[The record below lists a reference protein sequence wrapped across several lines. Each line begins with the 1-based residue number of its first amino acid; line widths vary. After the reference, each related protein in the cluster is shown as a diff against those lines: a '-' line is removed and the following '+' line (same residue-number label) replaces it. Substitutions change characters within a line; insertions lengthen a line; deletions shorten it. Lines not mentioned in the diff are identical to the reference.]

1 MRHNYPYLKDSAFLL
16 KIDKQKIKEQYI
28 KIICLDIN
36 ERPLKEVQGRC
47 TGGSLNLSGSS
58 AVRRTCNLSMI
69 ADEKENDL
77 TDLDNLFSTNK
88 RVEVEIGF
96 LNTTEYYTQ
105 FDIIWFPLGIYVI
118 KTPSITHNTTSVDI
132 SLTLEDKMCL
142 LNGTMGGKFPASVE
156 FSRMEDE
163 FGNLSYPT
171 MYQIILELVHHFG
184 GEQLSKI
191 IINDLDE
198 YVKVPKRW
206 MPKDGLLLD
215 GKQIEDICIE
225 FSENIPVDENN
236 DPRPLKYTFISAD
249 AEDTEVP
256 SNFHRYKKGDWIGFT
271 YEPFTYPGCE
281 TGDENKQLV
290 GNAGEN
296 VCTIL
301 DKIKNVLGN
310 FEYFYDINGNFIF
323 QEIKNYLNT
332 SQFTTVLDNNGN
344 VTSGYDMDIS
354 RGKSVY
360 SFTDNMLVTDLS
372 NNPQY
377 EMIKNDYVVW
387 GTREGESG
395 EKVPIRY
402 HLAIDEKPQVG
413 NWYAIIPYREII
425 NRNDYINLPEGTEFT
440 RKLSDVR
447 KFYIIDSAK
456 NKEDFNWEE
465 LLEKQ
470 KNDIY
475 LQNALKNELIYPDPD
490 CKKYTD
496 DFLKGV
502 KGGHQDFGWLY
513 GRAIYQGPLCTQD
526 WRTELYIQGAL
537 SEQSG
542 TYSNYYY
549 PELKNEWGKLF
560 YLKKINEDQY
570 SFDYFADE
578 FQPSVL
584 ADPAQID
591 FFLDFINTDS
601 KMGELNIENIGRR
614 SEVMNGENQ
623 GVNCMFEPHL
633 PDIIFLRANET
644 DNRGYPYI
652 IDRTLKEAA
661 AAVEKNW
668 NFSSP
673 EKTDTSIGW
682 SEGSDAIGLIDN
694 LATVFSLNSAFFNVR
709 DLLYQHTSYN
719 EAITLQTIPIYYL
732 EPNTRIT
739 VKDIESGIS
748 GDYMIGTISIPFDI
762 GSTMSITAQKVLEKI

>member
-1 MRHNYPYLKDSAFLL
+1 
-16 KIDKQKIKEQYI
+16 
-28 KIICLDIN
+28 
-36 ERPLKEVQGRC
+36 
-47 TGGSLNLSGSS
+47 
-58 AVRRTCNLSMI
+58 
-69 ADEKENDL
+69 
-77 TDLDNLFSTNK
+77 
-88 RVEVEIGF
+88 
-96 LNTTEYYTQ
+96 
-105 FDIIWFPLGIYVI
+105 
-118 KTPSITHNTTSVDI
+118 
-132 SLTLEDKMCL
+132 
-142 LNGTMGGKFPASVE
+142 
-156 FSRMEDE
+156 
-163 FGNLSYPT
+163 
-171 MYQIILELVHHFG
+171 
-184 GEQLSKI
+184 
-191 IINDLDE
+191 
-198 YVKVPKRW
+198 
-206 MPKDGLLLD
+206 
-215 GKQIEDICIE
+215 
-225 FSENIPVDENN
+225 
-236 DPRPLKYTFISAD
+236 
-249 AEDTEVP
+249 
-256 SNFHRYKKGDWIGFT
+256 
-271 YEPFTYPGCE
+271 
-281 TGDENKQLV
+281 
-290 GNAGEN
+290 
-296 VCTIL
+296 
-301 DKIKNVLGN
+301 
-310 FEYFYDINGNFIF
+310 
-323 QEIKNYLNT
+323 
-332 SQFTTVLDNNGN
+332 
-344 VTSGYDMDIS
+344 MDIS

-360 SFTDNMLVTDLS
+360 SFTDNMLVTNLS

-413 NWYAIIPYREII
+413 NWYAIVPYREIM
-425 NRNDYINLPEGTEFT
+425 NRNDYINLPDGTKFT
-440 RKLSDVR
+440 RILSDVR

-490 CKKYTD
+490 YTNID

-502 KGGHQDFGWLY
+502 KGGERDFGWLY

-560 YLKKINEDQY
+560 YLKKINEYEY

-578 FQPSVL
+578 FQPKVL

-623 GVNCMFEPHL
+623 GVNCMFEPNL
-633 PDIIFLRANET
+633 PDIIFLRADET

-652 IDRTLKEAA
+652 IDRTIKEAE

-668 NFSSP
+668 NFSSL

-682 SEGSDAIGLIDN
+682 SEGSDAISLIDN

-748 GDYMIGTISIPFDI
+748 GDYMMGTISIPFDI

>member
-105 FDIIWFPLGIYVI
+105 FNIIWFPLGIYVI

-142 LNGTMGGKFPASVE
+142 LNGTMGGKFPATVE

-225 FSENIPVDENN
+225 FSENIPVDEDNN
-236 DPRPLKYTFISAD
+236 PRPLRYEFISAD
-249 AEDTEVP
+249 AGDEAVP

-290 GNAGEN
+290 GNAGES

-310 FEYFYDINGNFIF
+310 FEYFYDVNGNFIF

-344 VTSGYDMDIS
+344 VTSGYDIDIS

-360 SFTDNMLVTDLS
+360 SFTDNMLVTNLS

-413 NWYAIIPYREII
+413 NWYAIVPYREIM
-425 NRNDYINLPEGTEFT
+425 NRNDYINLPDGTKFT
-440 RKLSDVR
+440 RILSDVR

-490 CKKYTD
+490 YTNID

-502 KGGHQDFGWLY
+502 KGGERDFGWLY

-560 YLKKINEDQY
+560 YLKKNEGENY
-570 SFDYFADE
+570 YTDE
-578 FQPSVL
+578 FQSKVL
-584 ADPAQID
+584 TDPAQID

-623 GVNCMFEPHL
+623 GVNCMFEPNL

-739 VKDIESGIS
+739 VKDAESGIS
-748 GDYMIGTISIPFDI
+748 GDYMMGTISIPFDI

>member
-28 KIICLDIN
+28 KIICLDMN
-36 ERPLKEVQGRC
+36 ERPLQEVQGRC

-118 KTPSITHNTTSVDI
+118 KTPSITHSTTSVDI

-142 LNGTMGGKFPASVE
+142 LNGTMGGKFPSTVE

-163 FGNLSYPT
+163 FGNLSFPT

-198 YVKVPKRW
+198 YIKVPKRW
-206 MPKDGLLLD
+206 MPKDGS
-215 GKQIEDICIE
+215 QIEDICIE
-225 FSENIPVDENN
+225 FSENIPVDEDNN
-236 DPRPLKYTFISAD
+236 PRPLEYTFISAD
-249 AEDTEVP
+249 AKDEEVP
-256 SNFHRYKKGDWIGFT
+256 SNFNRYKKGDWIGFT

-281 TGDENKQLV
+281 TGDANKQLV
-290 GNAGEN
+290 GNAGES

-310 FEYFYDINGNFIF
+310 FEYFYDINGNFVF

-344 VTSGYDMDIS
+344 ITSGYDMDIS

-360 SFTDNMLVTDLS
+360 SFTDNMLVTNLS

-387 GTREGESG
+387 GARESESG

-413 NWYAIIPYREII
+413 NWYAIVPYREIV
-425 NRNDYINLPEGTEFT
+425 NRNDYINLPDGTEFT
-440 RKLSDVR
+440 RELSDVR
-447 KFYIIDSAK
+447 KFYIIDSAE

-465 LLEKQ
+465 LSKKQ
-470 KNDIY
+470 IDDIY
-475 LQNALKNELIYPDPD
+475 FQNALKNELIYPDPD
-490 CKKYTD
+490 YINED

-502 KGGHQDFGWLY
+502 KGDFGWLY
-513 GRAIYQGPLCTQD
+513 GQSIYQGPLYTQD
-526 WRTELYIQGAL
+526 WRTELYIQGVL

-549 PELKNEWGKLF
+549 PELKNEWGRLF
-560 YLKKINEDQY
+560 YLKKINEY
-570 SFDYFADE
+570 SFDYFVDE

-601 KMGELNIENIGRR
+601 KMGELNIKNIGRR

-633 PDIIFLRANET
+633 PDIIFLKADET

-652 IDRTLKEAA
+652 IDTTLKEAA

-668 NFSSP
+668 NFSSV

-682 SEGSDAIGLIDN
+682 SEGSEAITLIDN

-739 VKDIESGIS
+739 VKDNESGIS
-748 GDYMIGTISIPFDI
+748 GDYMMGTISIPFNI

>member
-105 FDIIWFPLGIYVI
+105 FNIIWFPLGIYVI

-142 LNGTMGGKFPASVE
+142 LNGTMGGKFPATVE

-225 FSENIPVDENN
+225 FSENIPVDEDNN
-236 DPRPLKYTFISAD
+236 PRPLRYEFISAD
-249 AEDTEVP
+249 AGDEAVP

-290 GNAGEN
+290 GNAGES

-310 FEYFYDINGNFIF
+310 FEYFYDVNGNFIF

-360 SFTDNMLVTDLS
+360 SFTDNMLVTNLS

-413 NWYAIIPYREII
+413 NWYAIVPYREIM

-490 CKKYTD
+490 CKKYAD

-513 GRAIYQGPLCTQD
+513 GRAIYQGPLYTQD

-748 GDYMIGTISIPFDI
+748 GDYMMGTISIPFDI

>member
-105 FDIIWFPLGIYVI
+105 FNIIWFPLGIYVI

-225 FSENIPVDENN
+225 FSENIPVDEDNN
-236 DPRPLKYTFISAD
+236 PRPLRYEFISAD
-249 AEDTEVP
+249 AGDEAVP

-290 GNAGEN
+290 GNAGES

-310 FEYFYDINGNFIF
+310 FEYFYDVNGNFIF

-360 SFTDNMLVTDLS
+360 SFTDNMLVTNLS

-395 EKVPIRY
+395 EKIPIRY

-413 NWYAIIPYREII
+413 NWYAIVPYREIM
-425 NRNDYINLPEGTEFT
+425 NRNDYINLPDGTKFT
-440 RKLSDVR
+440 RILSDVR

-490 CKKYTD
+490 YTNID

-502 KGGHQDFGWLY
+502 KGGERDFGWLY

-526 WRTELYIQGAL
+526 WRTELYIQGVL

-560 YLKKINEDQY
+560 YLKKINEYEY

-578 FQPSVL
+578 FQPKVL

-633 PDIIFLRANET
+633 PDIIFLRTNET

-652 IDRTLKEAA
+652 IDTTLKEAA

-748 GDYMIGTISIPFDI
+748 GDYMMGTISIPFDI

>member
-88 RVEVEIGF
+88 RIEVEIGF
-96 LNTTEYYTQ
+96 LNTTKYYTQ
-105 FDIIWFPLGIYVI
+105 FNIIWFPLGIYVI

-142 LNGTMGGKFPASVE
+142 LNGTMGGKFPATVE

-225 FSENIPVDENN
+225 FSENIPVDEDNN
-236 DPRPLKYTFISAD
+236 PRPLRYEFISAD
-249 AEDTEVP
+249 AGDEAVP

-290 GNAGEN
+290 GNAGES

-360 SFTDNMLVTDLS
+360 SFTDNMLVTNLS

-413 NWYAIIPYREII
+413 NWYAIVPYREIM
-425 NRNDYINLPEGTEFT
+425 NRNDYINLPDGTKFT
-440 RKLSDVR
+440 RILSDVR

-490 CKKYTD
+490 CKKYAD

-570 SFDYFADE
+570 SFDHFADE

-623 GVNCMFEPHL
+623 GVNCMFEPNL
-633 PDIIFLRANET
+633 PEIIFLRADET

-652 IDRTLKEAA
+652 IDRTIKEAE

-668 NFSSP
+668 NISSL

-682 SEGSDAIGLIDN
+682 SEGSDAITLIDN
-694 LATVFSLNSAFFNVR
+694 LATVFSLNSAFFNFL

-748 GDYMIGTISIPFDI
+748 GDYMMGTISIPFDI

>member
-105 FDIIWFPLGIYVI
+105 FNIIWFPLGIYVI

-142 LNGTMGGKFPASVE
+142 LNGTMGGKFPATVE

-225 FSENIPVDENN
+225 FSENIPVDEDNN
-236 DPRPLKYTFISAD
+236 PRPLRYEFISAD
-249 AEDTEVP
+249 AGDEAVP

-290 GNAGEN
+290 GNAGES

-310 FEYFYDINGNFIF
+310 FEYFYDVNGNFIF

-360 SFTDNMLVTDLS
+360 SFTDNMLVTNLS

-413 NWYAIIPYREII
+413 NWYAIVPYREIM
-425 NRNDYINLPEGTEFT
+425 NRNDYINLPDGTKFT
-440 RKLSDVR
+440 RILSDVR

-490 CKKYTD
+490 YTNID

-502 KGGHQDFGWLY
+502 KGGERDFGWLY

-560 YLKKINEDQY
+560 YLKKINEYEY

-578 FQPSVL
+578 FQPKVL
-584 ADPAQID
+584 ADPAQIN

-623 GVNCMFEPHL
+623 GVNCMFEPNL
-633 PDIIFLRANET
+633 PDIIFLRADET

-652 IDRTLKEAA
+652 IDRTIKEAE

-668 NFSSP
+668 NFSSL

-682 SEGSDAIGLIDN
+682 SEGSDAITLIDN

-739 VKDIESGIS
+739 VKDAESGIS
-748 GDYMIGTISIPFDI
+748 GDYMMGTISIPFDI

>member
-47 TGGSLNLSGSS
+47 TGGSLNLSGCSD
-58 AVRRTCNLSMI
+58 VRRTCNLSMI

-88 RVEVEIGF
+88 RIEVEIGF

-105 FDIIWFPLGIYVI
+105 FNIIWFPLGIYVI

-142 LNGTMGGKFPASVE
+142 LNGTMGGKFPATVE

-198 YVKVPKRW
+198 YIKVPKRW
-206 MPKDGLLLD
+206 MPKDELLLD

-225 FSENIPVDENN
+225 FSENIPVDKDNN
-236 DPRPLKYTFISAD
+236 PRPLKYEFISAD
-249 AEDTEVP
+249 AKDEEVP

-310 FEYFYDINGNFIF
+310 FEYFYDINGNFVF

-332 SQFTTVLDNNGN
+332 SQFTTVLDNNGH

-360 SFTDNMLVTDLS
+360 SFTDNMLVTNLS

-395 EKVPIRY
+395 EKIPIRY

-413 NWYAIIPYREII
+413 NWWAVFPYYDI
-425 NRNDYINLPEGTEFT
+425 
-440 RKLSDVR
+440 
-447 KFYIIDSAK
+447 
-456 NKEDFNWEE
+456 EE
-465 LLEKQ
+465 MNYKTITDDILCNGAEECVAVVTYVDQ
-470 KNDIY
+470 KNHKATMIY
-475 LQNALKNELIYPDPD
+475 GY
-490 CKKYTD
+490 
-496 DFLKGV
+496 
-502 KGGHQDFGWLY
+502 HQ
-513 GRAIYQGPLCTQD
+513 RMTQ
-526 WRTELYIQGAL
+526 
-537 SEQSG
+537 
-542 TYSNYYY
+542 
-549 PELKNEWGKLF
+549 
-560 YLKKINEDQY
+560 
-570 SFDYFADE
+570 
-578 FQPSVL
+578 
-584 ADPAQID
+584 
-591 FFLDFINTDS
+591 
-601 KMGELNIENIGRR
+601 KMRFKVTAGN
-614 SEVMNGENQ
+614 
-623 GVNCMFEPHL
+623 
-633 PDIIFLRANET
+633 
-644 DNRGYPYI
+644 
-652 IDRTLKEAA
+652 TLKLHYI
-661 AAVEKNW
+661 KD
-668 NFSSP
+668 
-673 EKTDTSIGW
+673 K
-682 SEGSDAIGLIDN
+682 EGKIRVL
-694 LATVFSLNSAFFNVR
+694 
-709 DLLYQHTSYN
+709 
-719 EAITLQTIPIYYL
+719 
-732 EPNTRIT
+732 
-739 VKDIESGIS
+739 
-748 GDYMIGTISIPFDI
+748 
-762 GSTMSITAQKVLEKI
+762 TAGK

>member
-105 FDIIWFPLGIYVI
+105 FNIIWFPLGIYVI

-142 LNGTMGGKFPASVE
+142 LNGTMGGKFPATVE

-225 FSENIPVDENN
+225 FSENIPVDEDNN
-236 DPRPLKYTFISAD
+236 PRPLRYEFISAD
-249 AEDTEVP
+249 AGDEAVP

-290 GNAGEN
+290 GNAGES

-310 FEYFYDINGNFIF
+310 FEYFYDVNGNFIF

-360 SFTDNMLVTDLS
+360 SFTDNMLVTNLS

-413 NWYAIIPYREII
+413 NWYAIVPYREIM
-425 NRNDYINLPEGTEFT
+425 NRNDYINLPDGTKFT
-440 RKLSDVR
+440 RILSDVR

-490 CKKYTD
+490 YTNID

-502 KGGHQDFGWLY
+502 KGGERDFGWLY

-560 YLKKINEDQY
+560 YLKKINEYEY

-578 FQPSVL
+578 FQPKVL

-623 GVNCMFEPHL
+623 GVNCMFEPNL
-633 PDIIFLRANET
+633 PDIIFLRADET

-652 IDRTLKEAA
+652 IDRTIKEAE

-668 NFSSP
+668 NFSSL

-682 SEGSDAIGLIDN
+682 SEGSDAISLIDN

-748 GDYMIGTISIPFDI
+748 GDYMMGTISIPFDI

>member
-36 ERPLKEVQGRC
+36 ERPLKEIQGRC

-105 FDIIWFPLGIYVI
+105 FNIIWFPLGIYVI

-171 MYQIILELVHHFG
+171 IYQIILELVHHFG

-198 YVKVPKRW
+198 TIMVPKRW
-206 MPKDGLLLD
+206 MPMEDVLFND
-215 GKQIEDICIE
+215 KQIEDICIE
-225 FSENIPVDENN
+225 FSEGIPVDSDGN
-236 DPRPLKYTFISAD
+236 PRPLKYTFISSD
-249 AEDTEVP
+249 AGDESVP
-256 SNFHRYKKGDWIGFT
+256 SGYKRYKEGDWIGFT
-271 YEPFTYPGCE
+271 FEPFTYPGCE
-281 TGDENKQLV
+281 TGDENKQLI

-301 DKIKNVLGN
+301 DKIKNILGN
-310 FEYFYDINGNFIF
+310 YEYFYDINGNFIF

-360 SFTDNMLVTDLS
+360 SFTDNMLVTNLS

-413 NWYAIIPYREII
+413 NWYAIVPYREIM
-425 NRNDYINLPEGTEFT
+425 NRNDYINLPDGTKFT
-440 RKLSDVR
+440 RILSDVR

-490 CKKYTD
+490 YTNID
-496 DFLKGV
+496 NFLKGV
-502 KGGHQDFGWLY
+502 KGGERDFGWLY

-560 YLKKINEDQY
+560 YLKKINEYEY

-578 FQPSVL
+578 CQPKVL
-584 ADPAQID
+584 EDPAQID

-623 GVNCMFEPHL
+623 GVNCMFEPNL
-633 PDIIFLRANET
+633 PDIIFLRADET

-652 IDRTLKEAA
+652 IDRTIKEAE

-682 SEGSDAIGLIDN
+682 SEGLDAITLIDN

-739 VKDIESGIS
+739 VKDAESGIS
-748 GDYMIGTISIPFDI
+748 GDYMMGTISIPFDI

>member
-16 KIDKQKIKEQYI
+16 KVDKQKIKEQYI
-28 KIICLDIN
+28 KIICLDMY
-36 ERPLKEVQGRC
+36 ERPLQEVQGRC

-58 AVRRTCNLSMI
+58 AVRRTCNLSMV
-69 ADEKENDL
+69 ADEKENNL

-88 RVEVEIGF
+88 RIEVEIGF

-118 KTPSITHNTTSVDI
+118 KTPSITHNITSVDI

-198 YVKVPKRW
+198 TVMVPKRW
-206 MPKDGLLLD
+206 MPREGVLYNGEQIENIWIEHKEVLD
-215 GKQIEDICIE
+215 GEKLNYN
-225 FSENIPVDENN
+225 FSEMPNYD
-236 DPRPLKYTFISAD
+236 KY
-249 AEDTEVP
+249 EP
-256 SNFHRYKKGDWIGFT
+256 GDWIGFT

-281 TGDENKQLV
+281 TGDENKQLI
-290 GNAGEN
+290 GNAGES

-332 SQFTTVLDNNGN
+332 SQFTTVLDNNGH
-344 VTSGYDMDIS
+344 VTSGYNMDIS

-360 SFTDNMLVTDLS
+360 SFTDNMLVTNLS

-387 GTREGESG
+387 GVRQGEGD
-395 EKVPIRY
+395 EKIPIRY
-402 HLAIDEKPQVG
+402 HLVIDEKPEIG
-413 NWYAIIPYREII
+413 NYYTVFPYREVAIKKDKDNEEI
-425 NRNDYINLPEGTEFT
+425 KEISPVRRLYPIDLPFDFNL
-440 RKLSDVR
+440 DN
-447 KFYIIDSAK
+447 AK
-456 NKEDFNWEE
+456 NIFAQDEFIKTALEE
-465 LLEKQ
+465 
-470 KNDIY
+470 NRIC
-475 LQNALKNELIYPDPD
+475 PDPD
-490 CKKYTD
+490 FFDENAQWPYSL
-496 DFLKGV
+496 FILK
-502 KGGHQDFGWLY
+502 
-513 GRAIYQGPLCTQD
+513 TSD
-526 WRTELYIQGAL
+526 WRTELYLQGAL
-537 SEQSG
+537 SDRSG
-542 TYSNYYY
+542 TASNYYY

-560 YLKKINEDQY
+560 YLKKNEEENY
-570 SFDYFADE
+570 YTDE
-578 FQPSVL
+578 FQSKVL
-584 ADPAQID
+584 ADPSQLD
-591 FFLDFINTDS
+591 FFLDFVNTNA
-601 KMGELNIENIGRR
+601 KIGELSVANIGRR

-633 PDIIFLRANET
+633 PDIIFIQKGG
-644 DNRGYPYI
+644 DNHGYPYI
-652 IDRTLKEAA
+652 IDEIVQGATEDSEL
-661 AAVEKNW
+661 NW
-668 NFSSP
+668 DYGSH
-673 EKTDTSIGW
+673 TSYEESAGKP
-682 SEGSDAIGLIDN
+682 AITLIDN

-709 DLLYQHTSYN
+709 DLLYQHVDYN
-719 EAITLQTIPIYYL
+719 EAITIQTIPVYYL

-739 VKDIESGIS
+739 VRDIESGIN
-748 GDYMIGTISIPFDI
+748 GDYMMNTISIPFDI

>member
-28 KIICLDIN
+28 KIICLDMN

-88 RVEVEIGF
+88 RIEVEIGF

-236 DPRPLKYTFISAD
+236 NPRPLKYEFISAD
-249 AEDTEVP
+249 AKDEEVP

-290 GNAGEN
+290 GNAGES

-310 FEYFYDINGNFIF
+310 FEYFYDINGNFVF

-360 SFTDNMLVTDLS
+360 SFTDNMLVTNLS

-395 EKVPIRY
+395 EKIPIRY

-413 NWYAIIPYREII
+413 NWYAIVPYREIV
-425 NRNDYINLPEGTEFT
+425 NRNDYINLPDGTEFT
-440 RKLSDVR
+440 RELSDVR
-447 KFYIIDSAK
+447 KFYIIDSAE

-465 LLEKQ
+465 LSKKQ
-470 KNDIY
+470 IDDIY
-475 LQNALKNELIYPDPD
+475 FQNALKNELIYPDPD
-490 CKKYTD
+490 YINED

-502 KGGHQDFGWLY
+502 KGGERDFGWLY
-513 GRAIYQGPLCTQD
+513 GQSIYQGPLYTQD
-526 WRTELYIQGAL
+526 WRTELYIQGVL

-549 PELKNEWGKLF
+549 PELKNEWGRLF
-560 YLKKINEDQY
+560 YLKKINEY
-570 SFDYFADE
+570 SFDYFVDE

-601 KMGELNIENIGRR
+601 KMGELNIKNIGRR

-633 PDIIFLRANET
+633 PDIIFLKADET

-652 IDRTLKEAA
+652 IDTTLKEAA
-661 AAVEKNW
+661 VAVEKNW
-668 NFSSP
+668 NFSSV

-682 SEGSDAIGLIDN
+682 SEGSEAITLIDN

-739 VKDIESGIS
+739 VKDAESGIS
-748 GDYMIGTISIPFDI
+748 GDYMMGTISIPFDI

>member
-105 FDIIWFPLGIYVI
+105 FNIIWFPLGIYVI
-118 KTPSITHNTTSVDI
+118 KTPSITHNTTSVEI

-142 LNGTMGGKFPASVE
+142 LNGTMGGKFPSSVE

-206 MPKDGLLLD
+206 MPKDGS
-215 GKQIEDICIE
+215 QIEDICIE
-225 FSENIPVDENN
+225 FSENIPVDEDNN
-236 DPRPLKYTFISAD
+236 PRPLRYEFISAD
-249 AEDTEVP
+249 AGDEAVP

-290 GNAGEN
+290 GNAGES

-360 SFTDNMLVTDLS
+360 SFTDNMLVTNLS

-413 NWYAIIPYREII
+413 NWYAIVPYREIM
-425 NRNDYINLPEGTEFT
+425 NRNDYINLPDGTKFT
-440 RKLSDVR
+440 RILSDVR

-490 CKKYTD
+490 YTNIE

-502 KGGHQDFGWLY
+502 KGGERDFGWLY

-560 YLKKINEDQY
+560 YLKKINEYKY

-578 FQPSVL
+578 FQPKVL

-623 GVNCMFEPHL
+623 GVNCMFEPNL
-633 PDIIFLRANET
+633 PDIIFLRADET

-652 IDRTLKEAA
+652 IDKTIKEAE

-668 NFSSP
+668 NFSSL

-682 SEGSDAIGLIDN
+682 SEGSDAITLIDN

-739 VKDIESGIS
+739 VKDAESGIS
-748 GDYMIGTISIPFDI
+748 GDYMMGTISIPFDI

>member
-142 LNGTMGGKFPASVE
+142 LNGTMGGKFPATVE

-281 TGDENKQLV
+281 TGDANKQLV

-413 NWYAIIPYREII
+413 NWYAIVPYREIM

-490 CKKYTD
+490 CKKYAD

-502 KGGHQDFGWLY
+502 RGGHQDFGWLY

-560 YLKKINEDQY
+560 YLKKINENQY

-682 SEGSDAIGLIDN
+682 SEGSNAIGLIDN

>member
-28 KIICLDIN
+28 KIICLDLN

-88 RVEVEIGF
+88 RIEVEIGF

-118 KTPSITHNTTSVDI
+118 KTPSITHNITSVDI

-142 LNGTMGGKFPASVE
+142 LNGTMGGKFPTTVE

-198 YVKVPKRW
+198 TVMVPKRW
-206 MPKDGLLLD
+206 MPREGVLYNGEQIENIWIQHKEILD
-215 GKQIEDICIE
+215 GEE
-225 FSENIPVDENN
+225 
-236 DPRPLKYTFISAD
+236 LKYFF
-249 AEDTEVP
+249 TETDGYDKYEP
-256 SNFHRYKKGDWIGFT
+256 GDWVGFT

-290 GNAGEN
+290 GNAGES

-332 SQFTTVLDNNGN
+332 SQFTTVLDNNGH
-344 VTSGYDMDIS
+344 VTSGYNMDIS

-360 SFTDNMLVTDLS
+360 SFTDNMLVTNLS

-387 GTREGESG
+387 GTREGVSG
-395 EKVPIRY
+395 EKIPIRY

-413 NWYAIIPYREII
+413 NWWAVFPYYDIEEMNYKTIDD
-425 NRNDYINLPEGTEFT
+425 NGKPKPEYPRRTLATDIKIYPLYQF
-440 RKLSDVR
+440 D
-447 KFYIIDSAK
+447 
-456 NKEDFNWEE
+456 DFNNFSSTDKDKI
-465 LLEKQ
+465 LENNTILNQ
-470 KNDIY
+470 AIAND
-475 LQNALKNELIYPDPD
+475 QIYPAKHWFEYKDNIPT
-490 CKKYTD
+490 KQ
-496 DFLKGV
+496 LKDV
-502 KGGHQDFGWLY
+502 WFMPPVITRIK
-513 GRAIYQGPLCTQD
+513 TQD
-526 WRTELYIQGAL
+526 WRTELFLQGKL
-537 SEQSG
+537 SEIDG

-549 PELKNEWGKLF
+549 AELKSEWDKLF
-560 YLKKINEDQY
+560 HWVECEDENGKY
-570 SFDYFADE
+570 YIDE
-578 FQPSVL
+578 FRPEVL
-584 ADPAQID
+584 EDPAQID
-591 FFLDFINTDS
+591 FFLDFVSTDS
-601 KMGELNIENIGRR
+601 KIGELSVANIGRR

-633 PDIIFLRANET
+633 PDIIFLKADEVDDQGNPLH
-644 DNRGYPYI
+644 RGYPYI
-652 IDRTLKEAA
+652 IDKTIKEAA

-668 NFSSP
+668 NFSSA

-719 EAITLQTIPIYYL
+719 EAITLQTIPVYYL

-739 VKDIESGIS
+739 VKDLESGIN
-748 GDYMIGTISIPFDI
+748 GDFMMGTISIPFDI

>member
-105 FDIIWFPLGIYVI
+105 FNIIWFPLGIYVI

-142 LNGTMGGKFPASVE
+142 LNGTMGGKFPATVE

-236 DPRPLKYTFISAD
+236 NPRPLRYEFISAD
-249 AEDTEVP
+249 AGDEAVP

-310 FEYFYDINGNFIF
+310 YEYFYDINGNFIF

-360 SFTDNMLVTDLS
+360 SFTDNMLVTNLS

-413 NWYAIIPYREII
+413 NWYAIVPYREIM
-425 NRNDYINLPEGTEFT
+425 NRNDYINLPDGTKFT
-440 RKLSDVR
+440 RILSDVR

-490 CKKYTD
+490 YTNID

-502 KGGHQDFGWLY
+502 KGGERDFGWLY

-560 YLKKINEDQY
+560 YLKKINEYEY

-578 FQPSVL
+578 FQPKVL

-623 GVNCMFEPHL
+623 GVNCMFEPNL
-633 PDIIFLRANET
+633 PDIIFLRADET

-652 IDRTLKEAA
+652 IDRTLKEAE

-668 NFSSP
+668 NFSSL

-682 SEGSDAIGLIDN
+682 SEGSNAITLIDN

-748 GDYMIGTISIPFDI
+748 GDYMMGTISIPFDI

>member
-142 LNGTMGGKFPASVE
+142 LNGTMGGKFPATVE

-206 MPKDGLLLD
+206 MPKDGLLSD

-236 DPRPLKYTFISAD
+236 DPRPLKYKFISAD
-249 AEDTEVP
+249 AKDEEVP
-256 SNFHRYKKGDWIGFT
+256 SNFRRYKKGDWIGFT
-271 YEPFTYPGCE
+271 YEPFTYPGCQ

-310 FEYFYDINGNFIF
+310 FEYFYDVNGNFIF

-360 SFTDNMLVTDLS
+360 SFTDNMLVTNLS

-413 NWYAIIPYREII
+413 NWYAIVPYREIM

-440 RKLSDVR
+440 RILSDVR

-490 CKKYTD
+490 YTNID

-502 KGGHQDFGWLY
+502 KGGERDFGWLY

-560 YLKKINEDQY
+560 YLKKINEYEY

-578 FQPSVL
+578 FQPKVL

-652 IDRTLKEAA
+652 IDTTLKEAA

-682 SEGSDAIGLIDN
+682 SEGSDAIRLIDN

-748 GDYMIGTISIPFDI
+748 GDYMMGTISIPFDI

>member
-105 FDIIWFPLGIYVI
+105 FNIIWFPLGIYVI

-142 LNGTMGGKFPASVE
+142 LNGTMGGKFPATVE

-225 FSENIPVDENN
+225 FSENIPVDEDNN
-236 DPRPLKYTFISAD
+236 PRPLRYEFISAD
-249 AEDTEVP
+249 AGDEAVP

-290 GNAGEN
+290 GNAGES

-344 VTSGYDMDIS
+344 VTSGYDIDIS

-360 SFTDNMLVTDLS
+360 SFTDNMLVTNLS

-377 EMIKNDYVVW
+377 EMIKNDYIVW

-413 NWYAIIPYREII
+413 NWYAIVPYREIM
-425 NRNDYINLPEGTEFT
+425 NRNDYINLPDGTKFT
-440 RKLSDVR
+440 RILSDVR

-490 CKKYTD
+490 YTNID

-502 KGGHQDFGWLY
+502 KGGERDFGWLY

-652 IDRTLKEAA
+652 IDTTLKEAA
-661 AAVEKNW
+661 AAIEKNW

-748 GDYMIGTISIPFDI
+748 GDYMMGTISIPFDI

>member
-105 FDIIWFPLGIYVI
+105 FNIIWFPLGIYVI

-142 LNGTMGGKFPASVE
+142 LNGTMGGKFPATVE

-225 FSENIPVDENN
+225 FSENIPVDEDNN
-236 DPRPLKYTFISAD
+236 PRPLRYEFISAD
-249 AEDTEVP
+249 AGDEAVP

-290 GNAGEN
+290 GNAGES

-310 FEYFYDINGNFIF
+310 FEYFYDVNGNFIF

-360 SFTDNMLVTDLS
+360 SFTDNMLVTNLS

-413 NWYAIIPYREII
+413 NWYAIVPYREIM

-490 CKKYTD
+490 CKKYAD

-513 GRAIYQGPLCTQD
+513 GRAIYQGPLYTQD

-560 YLKKINEDQY
+560 YLRLDDENK
-570 SFDYFADE
+570 YFIDE

-623 GVNCMFEPHL
+623 GVNCMFEPYL

-739 VKDIESGIS
+739 VKDAESGIS
-748 GDYMIGTISIPFDI
+748 GDYMMGTISIPFDI

>member
-105 FDIIWFPLGIYVI
+105 FNIIWFPLGIYVI

-142 LNGTMGGKFPASVE
+142 LNGTMGGKFPATVE

-215 GKQIEDICIE
+215 EKQIEDICIE

-236 DPRPLKYTFISAD
+236 NPRPLKYEFISAD
-249 AEDTEVP
+249 AGDEAVP

-290 GNAGEN
+290 GNAGES

-360 SFTDNMLVTDLS
+360 SFTDNMLVTNLS

-387 GTREGESG
+387 GTRESESG

-413 NWYAIIPYREII
+413 NYYTIFPYREVTMKKDKDDKEIKEI
-425 NRNDYINLPEGTEFT
+425 SPEK
-440 RKLSDVR
+440 KLYPIDVP
-447 KFYIIDSAK
+447 F
-456 NKEDFNWEE
+456 DFNLDNAKDIFAQDKFIKAALEE
-465 LLEKQ
+465 
-470 KNDIY
+470 NRIC
-475 LQNALKNELIYPDPD
+475 PDPD
-490 CKKYTD
+490 FFDENAQWPYSL
-496 DFLKGV
+496 FILK
-502 KGGHQDFGWLY
+502 
-513 GRAIYQGPLCTQD
+513 TSD
-526 WRTELYIQGAL
+526 WRTELYLQGAL
-537 SEQSG
+537 SDRSG
-542 TYSNYYY
+542 TASNYYY

-560 YLKKINEDQY
+560 YLKKNEEENY
-570 SFDYFADE
+570 YTDE
-578 FQPSVL
+578 FQSKVL

-633 PDIIFLRANET
+633 PDIIFLRADET

-652 IDRTLKEAA
+652 IDTTLKEAA

-748 GDYMIGTISIPFDI
+748 GDYMMGTISIPFDI

>member
-206 MPKDGLLLD
+206 MPKDGLLSD

-225 FSENIPVDENN
+225 FSENIPVDEDNN
-236 DPRPLKYTFISAD
+236 PRPLRYEFISAD
-249 AEDTEVP
+249 AGDEAVP

-290 GNAGEN
+290 GNAGES

-332 SQFTTVLDNNGN
+332 SQATTIDKDGHI
-344 VTSGYDMDIS
+344 TSGYDIDIS

-360 SFTDNMLVTDLS
+360 SFTDNMLVTNLS

-387 GTREGESG
+387 GIRDGADG
-395 EKVPIRY
+395 EKIPIRY

-413 NWYAIIPYREII
+413 NWWAVFPYYDIEEMNYMTIAP
-425 NRNDYINLPEGTEFT
+425 DGTPMPEESWENNPRRT
-440 RKLSDVR
+440 LSTDI
-447 KFYIIDSAK
+447 KIYPLYQFD
-456 NKEDFNWEE
+456 DFNNFSSTD
-465 LLEKQ
+465 
-470 KNDIY
+470 KNNI
-475 LQNALKNELIYPDPD
+475 LKNNITLNQAIANNQIYPA
-490 CKKYTD
+490 KQWLE
-496 DFLKGV
+496 LKDLIPTKDLKNLWFTKPV
-502 KGGHQDFGWLY
+502 ITRIK
-513 GRAIYQGPLCTQD
+513 TQD
-526 WRTELYIQGAL
+526 WRTELFLQGKL
-537 SEQSG
+537 SEIDG

-549 PELKNEWGKLF
+549 AELKNEWDKLF
-560 YLKKINEDQY
+560 HWVEYEDENGKY
-570 SFDYFADE
+570 YTDE
-578 FQPSVL
+578 FRPEVLEDPS
-584 ADPAQID
+584 QID

-601 KMGELNIENIGRR
+601 KMGELNVTNIGRR

-623 GVNCMFEPHL
+623 GVNCMFEPNL
-633 PDIIFLRANET
+633 PDIIFIQKDG
-644 DNRGYPYI
+644 DNHGYPYI
-652 IDRTLKEAA
+652 EDTIIQKAA
-661 AAVEKNW
+661 AAIESNW
-668 NFSSP
+668 NFSS
-673 EKTDTSIGW
+673 EIDTNTSYSF
-682 SEGSDAIGLIDN
+682 SEGSEAITLIDN
-694 LATVFSLNSAFFNVR
+694 LATVFNLNSAFFNIR
-709 DLLYQHTSYN
+709 DLLYQYTSYN
-719 EAITLQTIPIYYL
+719 EAISLQTIPVYYL

-739 VKDIESGIS
+739 VKDMESGIN
-748 GDYMIGTISIPFDI
+748 GDYMINTISIPFDI
-762 GSTMSITAQKVLEKI
+762 GSTMSVTAQKVLEKI